1 MFKLPNGITCL
12 LVNDLNTELLEDDP
26 NNVAVSVAVN
36 AGSFNDP
43 SHRQGLAH
51 FLEHMIFMGSE
62 KYPDENAFSN
72 FISAKGGESNAY
84 TMSEYTNYHFKVN
97 YENIE
102 KALDL

>member
-1 MFKLPNGITCL
+1 
-12 LVNDLNTELLEDDP
+12 
-26 NNVAVSVAVN
+26 
-36 AGSFNDP
+36 
-43 SHRQGLAH
+43 
-51 FLEHMIFMGSE
+51 MGSE

-102 KALDL
+102 KALDLQANLLAKPLLKKSGQEREIKAVNQEFESNFTCDSVRRELIMAEIVPDRSHPLACF